1 MLVNNVVTDDLNS
14 LDMPQGLIDL
24 LVENSLNRERLLRM
38 NIDDLAFVLNIDIEA
53 AKIIINSVTNYSDFM
68 LHDMRELR

>member
-24 LVENSLNRERLLRM
+24 LVEKSLNRERLLRM
-38 NIDDLAFVLNIDIEA
+38 SIDDLAFVLNIDIEA

>member
-24 LVENSLNRERLLRM
+24 LVEKSLNRER
-38 NIDDLAFVLNIDIEA
+38 
-53 AKIIINSVTNYSDFM
+53 
-68 LHDMRELR
+68 